1 LPPPPLRVLGVDAA
15 LRTTGVAILE
25 AAGSRLT
32 ALHFGLIVN
41 PPARAHSAALHH
53 LRGELGRLIDVWAP
67 AEAAIEGVFF
77 CRNARTALALGEA
90 RGAILSLCAERAVP
104 IYEYAPRLIKR
115 SVAGRGAAGKDQ
127 VGGMVRAML
136 GIPGEVPEDAA
147 DALAVALCH
156 VHSGLQRSLGTVKPI

>member
-1 LPPPPLRVLGVDAA
+1 VPGAPLRVLGVDAA

-32 ALHFGLIVN
+32 ALHVGLIVN
-41 PPARAHSAALHH
+41 PPTRVHSAALRH
-53 LRGELGRLIDVWAP
+53 LRGELDGLIRMWSP

-90 RGAILSLCAERAVP
+90 RGAILSLCAERDLPV
-104 IYEYAPRLIKR
+104 YEYAPRLIKR
-115 SVAGRGAAGKDQ
+115 SVTGRGAAGKDQ

-136 GIPGEVPEDAA
+136 GLSGDVPEDAA

-156 VHSGLQRSLGTVKPI
+156 VHAGLQRRLGSSKPI